1 MYPKRMFYQKI
12 KADFIKICFS
22 LFLFFIG
29 LAVEN
34 AICRNNRNQMMSVR
48 MAESIMIRHPN
59 GYGDWDYV
67 TGTVLKAFEELW
79 RRTGDERYFDYIERT
94 VDRVVNSDGT
104 IDDYNLGSYNIDE
117 INEGRMLL
125 FLYKET
131 GEEKYRKAAT
141 LLRSQLATH
150 PRTSE
155 GGFWHKQRYPHQMW
169 LDGLYMG
176 SPFYAEY
183 GKLFNEPEDFDD
195 VVRQLTLMEKHAR
208 DPITGLLYHGWDESR
223 EQDWADPVTGCSPS
237 FWGRAIGWYAMA
249 VVDVLDY
256 LPEHHA
262 ARDSVIAIL
271 QRLTDAVSNFQDDS
285 TGVWWQVVDQGGRQ
299 GNYLESSVSCMLT
312 YSIAKGIRLGYV
324 DESYWSVVEKAYQG
338 ILQEFI
344 TENTDGT
351 INLDQ
356 TCITAGLG
364 YGRDGTYEY
373 YVYGTGIRSNDGKGL
388 GPFITAG
395 LEMELKRGPS
405 ELRAFTVSANQID
418 LQWKDNTGDEDG
430 FKIERASGGDFI
442 EIGVVDSNSTRYQD
456 NDLIPLT
463 TYRYRIRACRGN
475 EYSLYSNIA
484 SATTLNEN
492 GAPAYATQPFPTD
505 GASSVSLTPVLSWI
519 PGAAATSHDVYFGT
533 TNPPPFVNNQTDSTY
548 QSGALTANTTYFWRI
563 DEKNNFGTTVGYMW
577 SFTTQEATIQPAM
590 VAHWR
595 LDEQTGSM
603 VYDSSVNGN
612 NGTLVNMS
620 DDAWGSG
627 ILGNALQFDGIDDYV
642 QVPHTPSID
651 FSDQDFSI
659 SFWLKQT
666 VVDRHMRYIIKGTH
680 TSPGTGKRYEVFHH
694 SSNVVRFSIDDDV
707 TKSRVEVP
715 NTNFVTG
722 KWVHVVAVRN
732 RASEQLLLYANTNL
746 EGSASDDTGD
756 ISQNEDLFLGVSP
769 DEDDTNLAGLLDD
782 IRIYN
787 YALDATE
794 IETIY
799 DNGITDVEEP
809 RVPAGYT
816 LNLINYPNPFNTA
829 TKIIYTV
836 PSKMKVKL
844 TLYNLLGQEVKRLV
858 DEEQSAGQYTI
869 HFDAASLNSGIYI
882 GRLDTGSGIITKKMI
897 YLK

>member
-1 MYPKRMFYQKI
+1 MNLYAEGNP
-12 KADFIKICFS
+12 
-22 LFLFFIG
+22 
-29 LAVEN
+29 
-34 AICRNNRNQMMSVR
+34 NRNAESQPWSIR
-48 MAESIMIRHPN
+48 MAESIMTRHPN
-59 GYGDWDYV
+59 GYGNWNYV
-67 TGTVLKAFEELW
+67 TGTVLRGFEELW
-79 RRTGDERYFDYIERT
+79 RRTGDDRYFDYIKKT
-94 VDRVVNSDGT
+94 VDLVVNSGGSIDG
-104 IDDYNLGSYNIDE
+104 YSLSSYNIDQ

-131 GEEKYRKAAT
+131 GEEKYRKAAA

-195 VVRQLTLMEKHAR
+195 VVKQLTLMEKHAR

-223 EQDWADPVTGCSPS
+223 TQEWADSLTGCSPS

-249 VVDVLDY
+249 VVDVLDF
-256 LPEHHA
+256 LPEEHA
-262 ARDSVIAIL
+262 GRDSVIAIL
-271 QRLTDAVSNFQDDS
+271 QRLTEAVSNFQDDS
-285 TGVWWQVVDQGGRQ
+285 TGVWWQVVDQGGRE

-312 YSIAKGIRLGYV
+312 YSIVKGIRLGYV
-324 DESYWSVVEKAYQG
+324 DESYWHVVEKAYYG

-344 TENTDGT
+344 TENIDGT

-388 GPFITAG
+388 GPFITAS
-395 LEMELKRGPS
+395 LEMELRRGPS
-405 ELRAFTVSANQID
+405 ELRAFTVSANQIN

-442 EIGVVDSNSTRYQD
+442 EIATVVSNTTSYQD
-456 NDLIPLT
+456 NGLIPLT
-463 TYRYRIRACRGN
+463 TYRYRVRSYRGD

-492 GAPAYATQPFPTD
+492 GAPAYATQPSPTD
-505 GASSVSLTPVLSWI
+505 GAGSVSLTPVLSWI

-548 QSGALTANTTYFWRI
+548 QLGALMANMTYFWRI
-563 DEKNNFGTTVGYMW
+563 DEKNNFGTTVGHLW
-577 SFTTQEATIQPAM
+577 SFTTEKAPLPSGI
-590 VAHWR
+590 VAHWK
-595 LDEQTGSM
+595 LDEQTGSIIH
-603 VYDSSVNGN
+603 DSSKNGN
-612 NGTLVNMS
+612 NGTMVNMN
-620 DDAWGSG
+620 DEAWDEG
-627 ILGNALQFDGIDDYV
+627 ILGSALQFDGIDDYV
-642 QVPHTPSID
+642 QVPHNPSID

-680 TSPGTGKRYEVFHH
+680 ASPGTGKRYEVFHH
-694 SSNVVRFSIDDDV
+694 SSNVVRFSIDDDAI
-707 TKSRVEVP
+707 KSRIEVP

-722 KWVHVVAVRN
+722 EWVHVVAI
-732 RASEQLLLYANTNL
+732 RATASDQLLLYANVNL

-769 DEDDTNLAGLLDD
+769 DEENTNFAGFLDD

-787 YALDATE
+787 YALDITQIQE
-794 IETIY
+794 IY
-799 DNGITDVEEP
+799 QQGITDIKDNS
-809 RVPAGYT
+809 VPTHYQIGLT
-816 LNLINYPNPFNTA
+816 NYPNPFNAITQITYSLPKK
-829 TKIIYTV
+829 TKV
-836 PSKMKVKL
+836 
-844 TLYNLLGQEVKRLV
+844 TLSVYNLLGQEVKRLV
-858 DEEQSAGQYTI
+858 DEEQFAGQYTI

-882 GRLDTGSGIITKKMI
+882 GRLDTGSAIVTKKLI